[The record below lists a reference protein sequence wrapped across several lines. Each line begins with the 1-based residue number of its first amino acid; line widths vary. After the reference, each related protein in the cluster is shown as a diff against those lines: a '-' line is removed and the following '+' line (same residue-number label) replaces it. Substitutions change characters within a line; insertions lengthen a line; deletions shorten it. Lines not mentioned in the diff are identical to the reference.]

1 MSIRGLQLVELPY
14 QRSVS
19 KHAQPSSKGSSSPSS
34 QPLVIGWRERVDL
47 PDWGISGLLAK
58 ADTGAKSSAID
69 VQSLS
74 VQPDDTVCFEVA
86 LSKKNRK
93 RTESI
98 TAPIH
103 RRVKIRSSNG
113 QSAERI
119 LVLATIQI
127 GRVQKTVEVGLVSR
141 RTMICRL
148 LLGRTALGN
157 DFLVDPTNT
166 YLFGKPS

>member
-1 MSIRGLQLVELPY
+1 MSSE
-14 QRSVS
+14 
-19 KHAQPSSKGSSSPSS
+19 KHTHQP
-34 QPLVIGWRERVDL
+34 QVIGWRERVDL
-47 PDWGISGLLAK
+47 PDWGIYGLLAK

-69 VQSLS
+69 VRQL
-74 VQPDDTVCFEVA
+74 TVLPGDQVRFEVA
-86 LSKKNRK
+86 LSKKGGKGK
-93 RTESI
+93 RTEAI

-113 QSAERI
+113 QAAERI
-119 LVLATIQI
+119 LVLATIEI
-127 GRVQKTVEVGLVSR
+127 GRVRKEIEIGLVSR

-148 LLGRTALGN
+148 LLGRTALGD